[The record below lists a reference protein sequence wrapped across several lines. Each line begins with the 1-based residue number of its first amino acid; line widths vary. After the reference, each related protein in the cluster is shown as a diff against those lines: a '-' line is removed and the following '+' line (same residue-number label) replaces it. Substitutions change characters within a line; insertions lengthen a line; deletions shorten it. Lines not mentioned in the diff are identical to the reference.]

1 MAASLKLPQATPPG
15 MPDGHAARPQR
26 RWIVI
31 LALTLLVALAHLLV
45 TYEVSQQM
53 ADLSS
58 SAGSS
63 IKRME
68 ATYVTEIKQT
78 APPVAAAAPPAPP
91 AAPQAPAVKKRE
103 PKVAKAASAPDDAA
117 SAAKVADGA
126 SAAAPGASTPPDT
139 VAKVAEPEPAAS
151 TPDADKPVAANE
163 PAPTASGPT
172 FIWPKATKV
181 SYKMEV
187 YYRGPIEGG
196 RATVEWVRQNQRYQV
211 RLDASVPLLGWIS
224 MISEGKVGA
233 NGLSPER
240 YESVNQF
247 LFKSSKPAT
256 LKFEEQE
263 VVLASGERIARVP
276 DLQDPV
282 SHLIHLAYRFITHPN
297 LLQQGNTIE
306 MPLASSKR
314 MDVIAYD
321 VINEEVLHTGMGDV
335 RTMHVKPRRL
345 TQDKN
350 ALLGDIWFAP
360 SLQYLPVRIYAKWA
374 DDIYVDMQMDGAPQQ
389 TPGDP
394 PEY

>member
-1 MAASLKLPQATPPG
+1 MVASLKHKEAPLPATSG
-15 MPDGHAARPQR
+15 AHAPRRR
-26 RWIVI
+26 RWSVL
-31 LALTLLVALAHLLV
+31 LALTLLVALAHVLV

-53 ADLSS
+53 ADLASPPE
-58 SAGSS
+58 SA

-68 ATYVTEIKQT
+68 ATYVSEIKQT
-78 APPVAAAAPPAPP
+78 APPVAAAALPAPVAP
-91 AAPQAPAVKKRE
+91 PQATAPKKRL
-103 PKVAKAASAPDDAA
+103 PKVAKAASAPEEAA
-117 SAAKVADGA
+117 SAAKLADGA
-126 SAAAPGASTPPDT
+126 SAPAPGASSPLDT
-139 VAKVAEPEPAAS
+139 LAKTEEPAPAAS
-151 TPDADKPVAANE
+151 APDADKPVAADT
-163 PAPTASGPT
+163 PSTAASGPT

-187 YYRGPIEGG
+187 FYRGPIEGG
-196 RATVEWVRQNQRYQV
+196 KASVEWVRQNQRYQV

-224 MISEGKVGA
+224 MVSEGKVVS

-256 LKFEEQE
+256 LKFEDQE
-263 VVLASGERIARVP
+263 VVLASGERITRVP
-276 DLQDPV
+276 EVQDPV

-314 MDVIAYD
+314 MDMIAYD

-374 DDIYVDMQMDGAPQQ
+374 DDIYIDMQMDGAPQQ

>member
-1 MAASLKLPQATPPG
+1 MVAGLKLKEAPST
-15 MPDGHAARPQR
+15 AAPSAIEAGRR

-45 TYEVSQQM
+45 TYAVSQQM
-53 ADLSS
+53 ADLASPPD
-58 SAGSS
+58 SA

-68 ATYVTEIKQT
+68 ATYVSEIKQT
-78 APPVAAAAPPAPP
+78 APPVAAVTPAAPPAPTQA
-91 AAPQAPAVKKRE
+91 AAPKKRTA
-103 PKVAKAASAPDDAA
+103 KVAKAASAPDDAA

-126 SAAAPGASTPPDT
+126 STPAPGALAPSDA
-139 VAKVAEPEPAAS
+139 VAKAEAPTPAAS
-151 TPDADKPVAANE
+151 TPDSDKPVAAAV
-163 PAPTASGPT
+163 PDGAASGPI
-172 FIWPKATKV
+172 FVWPKATKV

-187 YYRGPIEGG
+187 FYRGPIEGG
-196 RATVEWVRQNQRYQV
+196 KATVEWVRQNQRYQV

-224 MISEGKVGA
+224 MVSEGKVVA

-263 VVLASGERIARVP
+263 IVLSSGERITRVP
-276 DLQDPV
+276 DVQDPV

-321 VINEEVLHTGMGDV
+321 VVNEEVLHTGMGDI

-374 DDIYVDMQMDGAPQQ
+374 DDIYVDMKMEGAPQQ

>member
-1 MAASLKLPQATPPG
+1 MAASLRLKKAPSTTAPG
-15 MPDGHAARPQR
+15 AHEAGRR
-26 RWIVI
+26 RWGVI

-53 ADLSS
+53 ADLAAPPE
-58 SAGSS
+58 SA

-68 ATYVTEIKQT
+68 ATYVSEIKQT
-78 APPVAAAAPPAPP
+78 APPVAAVAPPTPPAPAQA
-91 AAPQAPAVKKRE
+91 AAPKKRN
-103 PKVAKAASAPDDAA
+103 PKVAKAASSPDDAA
-117 SAAKVADGA
+117 SAAKVTEAA
-126 SAAAPGASTPPDT
+126 SAPAMGASTPPST
-139 VAKVAEPEPAAS
+139 IAKAEEP
-151 TPDADKPVAANE
+151 TPATSSPDSDKPEIANAPSVA
-163 PAPTASGPT
+163 ASGPV

-187 YYRGPIEGG
+187 FYRGPIEGG
-196 RATVEWVRQNQRYQV
+196 KATVEWVRQNQRYQV

-224 MISEGKVGA
+224 MVSEGKVVA

-263 VVLASGERIARVP
+263 VVLSSGERITRVP
-276 DLQDPV
+276 EVQDPV

-314 MDVIAYD
+314 MDMIAYD

-374 DDIYVDMQMDGAPQQ
+374 DDIYIDMQMDGAPQQ

>member
-1 MAASLKLPQATPPG
+1 MAASLKHKEAPPPSAPGTHTPSQS
-15 MPDGHAARPQR
+15 RSV
-26 RWIVI
+26 VI

-53 ADLSS
+53 ADLASPPE
-58 SAGSS
+58 SA

-68 ATYVTEIKQT
+68 ATYVSEIKQT

-91 AAPQAPAVKKRE
+91 AQPQAVAPKKRTA
-103 PKVAKAASAPDDAA
+103 KVAKAASAPDDAA

-126 SAAAPGASTPPDT
+126 STPASGASAPPNA
-139 VAKVAEPEPAAS
+139 VAKAEEPTPAAS
-151 TPDADKPVAANE
+151 TPDIDKPVAAM
-163 PAPTASGPT
+163 APGGAASGPI

-181 SYKMEV
+181 NYKMEV
-187 YYRGPIEGG
+187 FYRGPIEGG
-196 RATVEWVRQNQRYQV
+196 KASVEWVRQNQRYQV

-224 MISEGKVGA
+224 MVSEGKVVA

-263 VVLASGERIARVP
+263 VVLSSGERITRVP
-276 DLQDPV
+276 DVQDPV

-321 VINEEVLHTGMGDV
+321 VVNEEVLHTGMGDI

-374 DDIYVDMQMDGAPQQ
+374 DDIYVDMQMEGAPQQ